1 MLRKKEPVTT
11 TEPATDPTNATIATL
26 SFDEALVQLQRAVAD
41 LESGGQTLEAS
52 IALYERGV
60 ALQARCERLLAEAE
74 LKVQQLMAQA
84 GGALTAR
91 DVRPDDLTDEA

>member
-1 MLRKKEPVTT
+1 MRDPVTT
-11 TEPATDPTNATIATL
+11 TDPTTDAPVDGL
-26 SFDEALVQLQRAVAD
+26 SFDDALAELQRTVAE
-41 LESGGQTLEAS
+41 LESGGQPLEAS

-84 GGALTAR
+84 GGAIQAR
-91 DVRPDDLTDEA
+91 DVRPEDATDES

>member
-1 MLRKKEPVTT
+1 MTT
-11 TEPATDPTNATIATL
+11 TEPATDRAIDTL
-26 SFDEALVQLQRAVAD
+26 SFDEALVQLQRVVAD

-52 IALYERGV
+52 IAQYERGV

-74 LKVQQLMAQA
+74 LKVQQLMAKA

-91 DVRPDDLTDEA
+91 DVRPEEATEDA